1 MNGRGCQAGFRQK
14 FVRISVRRSYVVWRT
29 CHIVEGE
36 TKPGAA
42 TAWSGHCHGTSAP
55 AKSASVAASNLS
67 ATTTRAAI
75 GGQASGL
82 GRSRS
87 GLATEIAEH
96 LVVCHAITRGV
107 AYIPRLEVVGAIE
120 VEHLRPVVFPFNQNQ
135 FSLDKRLGATKNLEG
150 GKVRRTSGEPLSKY
164 HAFPIGACHRGCGPK
179 TCLERLARKGP
190 SEKTSLTRK
199 RSPPSVRRIRKLP

>member
-1 MNGRGCQAGFRQK
+1 MVVAGWETEPPFACSAGNEGKVAFRPGEWK
-14 FVRISVRRSYVVWRT
+14 GLSSRISSEIRQRATFFAREGVR
-29 CHIVEGE
+29 
-36 TKPGAA
+36 
-42 TAWSGHCHGTSAP
+42 
-55 AKSASVAASNLS
+55 
-67 ATTTRAAI
+67 
-75 GGQASGL
+75 GGN
-82 GRSRS
+82 
-87 GLATEIAEH
+87 
-96 LVVCHAITRGV
+96 RGV